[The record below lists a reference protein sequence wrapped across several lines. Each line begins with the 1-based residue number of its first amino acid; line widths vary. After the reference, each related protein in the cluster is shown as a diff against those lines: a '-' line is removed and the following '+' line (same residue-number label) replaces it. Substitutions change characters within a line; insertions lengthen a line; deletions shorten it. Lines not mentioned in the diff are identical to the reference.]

1 MREIEPTFL
10 IAFGLRHFGGLTAVR
25 HFSKMTALG
34 VASRCSR
41 APAACLR
48 RARSPD
54 ALVASTIIGGAILF
68 LCDPAEN
75 QRLDVDTLFAL
86 TTIHDGTHSRRI

>member
-1 MREIEPTFL
+1 MVFDM
-10 IAFGLRHFGGLTAVR
+10 RHFGGLTVVR

-41 APAACLR
+41 AARRMFARACL
-48 RARSPD
+48 PD

-75 QRLDVDTLFAL
+75 RRLDVDTLFAL
-86 TTIHDGTHSRRI
+86 TTDS

>member
-1 MREIEPTFL
+1 MF
-10 IAFGLRHFGGLTAVR
+10 AW
-25 HFSKMTALG
+25 
-34 VASRCSR
+34 
-41 APAACLR
+41 
-48 RARSPD
+48 ARSHD

-86 TTIHDGTHSRRI
+86 TTDS